1 MHNDEGM
8 VNYKL
13 NVGRSSRV
21 TAGAI
26 VGALANEGGIKGSQI
41 GSIDIRQHFTIVG
54 LPQDLPRDFFDRL
67 RDTKIAGEFINIRKD
82 NGPKGGGR
90 GFGGGRREGG
100 DRDFDRREGGRN
112 NRRDDNRRE
121 GGYRGNRDGGRDFG
135 GDRDFKRRDDRG
147 ARRDDRGGREYGNR
161 DFGGRNNRRD
171 DNRRDGYRGG
181 RGKRY

>member
-1 MHNDEGM
+1 M
-8 VNYKL
+8 
-13 NVGRSSRV
+13 
-21 TAGAI
+21 
-26 VGALANEGGIKGSQI
+26 
-41 GSIDIRQHFTIVG
+41 G

-100 DRDFDRREGGRN
+100 YRDFDRRE
-112 NRRDDNRRE
+112 
-121 GGYRGNRDGGRDFG
+121 
-135 GDRDFKRRDDRG
+135 
-147 ARRDDRGGREYGNR
+147 
-161 DFGGRNNRRD
+161 GGRNNRRD